1 MLAIE
6 SERRYNMGM
15 IKLSEHIDDKRK
27 CLLCPNFCILSEGQ
41 SGRCKVRKYDSEI
54 GDIVLNYYGLV
65 SAMAVEPIEKKP
77 ITYFLPGTKT
87 LSVGGFGCSFNC
99 AFCLPPYAL
108 ISTPKGQVRIDQI
121 EDGEEIFA
129 LDNSSSDP
137 QLVLAHVGHVS
148 DREAE
153 EVIVIEVDGG
163 RLELTLE
170 HPVMT
175 KNRGWVEAG
184 DLTCDDEV
192 LCDKTCL

>member
-1 MLAIE
+1 M
-6 SERRYNMGM
+6 
-15 IKLSEHIDDKRK
+15 
-27 CLLCPNFCILSEGQ
+27 PTFILF
-41 SGRCKVRKYDSEI
+41 KI
-54 GDIVLNYYGLV
+54 N
-65 SAMAVEPIEKKP
+65 EK
-77 ITYFLPGTKT
+77 
-87 LSVGGFGCSFNC
+87 
-99 AFCLPPYAL
+99 
-108 ISTPKGQVRIDQI
+108 RIDQI

-137 QLVLAHVGHVS
+137 QLVLAHVGHVF

-163 RLELTLE
+163 RLELTPE

-184 DLTCDDEV
+184 DLTLDDEV

>member
-1 MLAIE
+1 
-6 SERRYNMGM
+6 M
-15 IKLSEHIDDKRK
+15 IMKLSKKINKNK
-27 CLLCPNFCILSEGQ
+27 IQCLLCPIQCIL
-41 SGRCKVRKYDSEI
+41 KKDEI
-54 GDIVLNYYGLV
+54 GKCYARFSDGKKISHIKLGAISSL
-65 SAMAVEPIEKKP
+65 AVESIGKKP
-77 ITYFLPGTKT
+77 FKNFLKNSKT
-87 LSVGGFGCSFNC
+87 LSIGSYGCNLNC
-99 AFCLPPYAL
+99 QYCLPPDSL
-108 ISTPKGQVRIDQI
+108 ISTPTGVKRIDQI

-129 LDNSSSDP
+129 LDNLSIDP

-163 RLELTLE
+163 RLELTPE

-184 DLTCDDEV
+184 DLTSDDEI